1 MGCDALVT
9 AFLFKFLRRM
19 KEMSNTT
26 PQSPT
31 FDFRNALN
39 ENRLVGLWRMMTD
52 FRVSYI
58 AATAALAVSAL
69 AKTSVY
75 LLLRF
80 FADDVLAKGTRFGT
94 ATQTFLWIGLGFVLL
109 AFVEG
114 GFAFL
119 SGRLAAYTAE
129 GITRRLRDFLFDHIQ
144 RLSFS
149 YHSQTPTGD
158 LIERVTS
165 DVDALRRF
173 FSEQAIGVGRIVL
186 LFFIN
191 WAAILYLNVKLG
203 LISVVVIPFMLW
215 VSMWF
220 FKKVTKAYEEYQA
233 QEAVLSTTLQENLT
247 GVRVVK
253 AFARQDYEKNKFEK
267 DNWLKFLKGKILLLM
282 HSLFWP
288 LSDIVLGAQMLFGY
302 IFGAFM
308 AINGEISLGDYIAY
322 VGLVVWLI
330 FPIRNLGRTIV
341 QTSTG
346 MVSYARLMDIVKQA
360 REPLTDGRVQP
371 EGPVRGEVEFQ
382 DVSFMYSDGK
392 HDVIKN
398 ISFHIKPGQSIALLG
413 STGSGKTSMVNLL
426 PRFHDYTAGHILIDG
441 VELTDY
447 PRKYLREQ
455 IGIVQQEPF
464 LFSRSIRENI
474 LYGVGRSVTKE
485 EIEAAARAAAIH
497 DVILSFPDGYNT
509 IVGEKG
515 VTLSGGQKQ
524 RVTIARTILKN
535 PRILILD
542 DSTSAI
548 DTETEAEIRAAL
560 DGLMENRTTFIIA
573 HRIQSVMKADLILVL
588 DKGEMIQKGD
598 HESLL
603 KQFGGMYRKI
613 YDIQTRID
621 EELEVEIARAN

>member
-1 MGCDALVT
+1 
-9 AFLFKFLRRM
+9 
-19 KEMSNTT
+19 MSNTT

-39 ENRLVGLWRMMTD
+39 ENRLIGLWRMMTD

-288 LSDIVLGAQMLFGY
+288 LSDVVLGAQMLFGY

-308 AINGEISLGDYIAY
+308 AINGEITLGDYIAY

-560 DGLMENRTTFIIA
+560 NGLMENRTTFIIA